1 MDIETQAKMF
11 KAIGDVT
18 RIKILCLLPSQPRC
32 EEMYNVG
39 DLVKEIGGSQPNM
52 SRHLHILK
60 EAGLINCRKAC
71 CSVYYWRV
79 PEAFAQVQE
88 HLANFCSEERKSAA
102 PGPEESSPLEPD
114 RSRT

>member
-1 MDIETQAKMF
+1 MDIETQAKIF
-11 KAIGDVT
+11 KAIGDVI

-52 SRHLHILK
+52 SRHLCILK
-60 EAGLINCRKAC
+60 EAGLVNCRKAC

-79 PEAFAQVQE
+79 PEAFEQVQE
-88 HLANFCSEERKSAA
+88 YLANFCDEERKSVT
-102 PGPEESSPLEPD
+102 PVPEESSPLAPD
-114 RSRT
+114 RSRA